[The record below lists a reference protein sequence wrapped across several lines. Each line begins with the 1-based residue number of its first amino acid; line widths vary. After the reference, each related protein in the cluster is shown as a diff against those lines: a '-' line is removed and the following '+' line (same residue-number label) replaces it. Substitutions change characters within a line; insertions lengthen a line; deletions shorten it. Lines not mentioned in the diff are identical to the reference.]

1 MKYYRKREGLEKREQ
16 INMLENVFVQ
26 AAQEE
31 KGTTSVQ
38 RVMRENPNCLCDK
51 TQREGG
57 FKMMVMMVKNR
68 IIKDRI
74 YIIRGEE

>member
-1 MKYYRKREGLEKREQ
+1 
-16 INMLENVFVQ
+16 
-26 AAQEE
+26 
-31 KGTTSVQ
+31 
-38 RVMRENPNCLCDK
+38 MRENPNCLCDK

-74 YIIRGEE
+74 YIIRGEEWPGGKSREQEEYQWNEREFKWFYNSTKV